1 MPGKY
6 VEQLLRESEEK
17 YRSLFENMPNG
28 IALCRI
34 ILDKNNKP
42 ADFEYIEV
50 NDAFEKLTGLKKA
63 DTEGKKVTELIPGI
77 KESEP
82 DLLGICGKVALTGE
96 GTKFEIYFEPLKMW
110 LSISA
115 YCPMKGYFA
124 AIFDNITW
132 RKRAEESLME
142 SEEKFRN
149 LAEQSPNMIFIFRR
163 GIIVYA
169 NKRCEEITGFK
180 KEYFY
185 SPGFNFQSLTL
196 PEQAKL
202 ITENFNRQLRGENVM
217 PFEFAVTG
225 KEGNRIDVILTPKVI
240 KYGGEDSILGIITD
254 VTEIKRAEEELHES
268 SLYARSL
275 IETCI
280 DDSLVTISRE
290 GKIMDAN
297 KATEQVTGVSREHLV
312 GSDFSNYFTEPEKA
326 REGYEKVL
334 SEGVVKDYQLSISH
348 TSGRTTDV
356 IYNATV
362 YKNNAGEVL
371 GAIAAARDITRLK
384 ELQKQATHA
393 AEVVAAERA
402 RAEEAEKSKAEL
414 EKRANELEEQRIATL
429 NLLEEIQEAKQNLN
443 KSYEELKSLDKF
455 KDEFINISA
464 HELKTPLTPIIGYID
479 LILGDKKSK
488 MDELEREQLH
498 ICLRNAVRLKNLV
511 GDITDISKLETKAMK
526 FNMKPVKVED
536 IINGVTQDLM
546 PDAEKK
552 QINIAANIPPDLP
565 LINAD
570 PERLTQALS
579 NLVENAIKFTDKG
592 GVTISAEK
600 QKNEILVKVEDTG
613 IGIAK
618 KSRDKLFTKFFQAD
632 MSPSRRVQGTGL
644 GLVICKEIIES
655 HGGKVRVEI
664 KGLGKGSVFSFT
676 LPADEEI

>member
-185 SPGFNFQSLTL
+185 SPGFNFQSMTL

-202 ITENFNRQLRGENVM
+202 ITENFNRQLRRENVM
-217 PFEFAVTG
+217 PFEIAVTG
-225 KEGNRIDVILTPKVI
+225 KDGNRIDVILTPKVI
-240 KYGGEDSILGIITD
+240 KYDGEDSILGIITD

-290 GKIMDAN
+290 GKITDAN

-371 GAIAAARDITRLK
+371 GVIAAARDITRLK

>member
-202 ITENFNRQLRGENVM
+202 ITENFNRQLRRENVM
-217 PFEFAVTG
+217 PFEIAVTG
-225 KEGNRIDVILTPKVI
+225 KDGNRIDVILTPKVI
-240 KYGGEDSILGIITD
+240 KYDGEDSILGIITD
-254 VTEIKRAEEELHES
+254 VTEIKRAEEELRES

-371 GAIAAARDITRLK
+371 GVIAAARDITRLK

-429 NLLEEIQEAKQNLN
+429 TLLEEIQEAKQNLN

-479 LILGDKKSK
+479 LMLGDKKSK

>member
-185 SPGFNFQSLTL
+185 SPGFNFQSMTL

-202 ITENFNRQLRGENVM
+202 ITENFNRQLRRENVM
-217 PFEFAVTG
+217 PFEIAVTG
-225 KEGNRIDVILTPKVI
+225 KDGNRIDVILTPKVI
-240 KYGGEDSILGIITD
+240 KYDGEDSILGIITD

-290 GKIMDAN
+290 GKITDAN

-371 GAIAAARDITRLK
+371 GVIAAARDITRLK
-384 ELQKQATHA
+384 ELQKRATQA

-429 NLLEEIQEAKQNLN
+429 TLLEEIQEAKQNLN

>member
-254 VTEIKRAEEELHES
+254 VTELKRAEEELHES

-275 IETCI
+275 IEASI
-280 DDSLVTISRE
+280 DPLITIGRE
-290 GKIMDAN
+290 GKIMDVN

-312 GSDFSNYFTEPEKA
+312 GSDFSDYFTETEKA
-326 REGYEKVL
+326 RGVYEKVL
-334 SEGVVKDYQLSISH
+334 SEGVVTDYSLSIRH

-356 IYNATV
+356 RCNATV

-371 GAIAAARDITRLK
+371 GVFAAARDITRLK
-384 ELQKQATHA
+384 ELQEQATQA

-429 NLLEEIQEAKQNLN
+429 TLLEEIQEAKQNLN
-443 KSYEELKSLDKF
+443 KSYEELKSMDKF

-479 LILGDKKSK
+479 LMLGDKKSK
-488 MDELEREQLH
+488 MDELEREQLE
-498 ICLRNAVRLKNLV
+498 ICFRNAVRLKNLV
-511 GDITDISKLETKAMK
+511 GDITDVSKLETKAMK

-552 QINIAANIPPDLP
+552 QINIAANIQLNLP